1 MKKKVLIYA
10 LIALGWGLILGSYFI
25 SSWIYQEIVV
35 GLFLLGALVGIGYL
49 TFIVYAWF
57 KEL

>member
-1 MKKKVLIYA
+1 MKKKVLIYSIIFV
-10 LIALGWGLILGSYFI
+10 LWGLILGSYFI
-25 SSWIYQEIVV
+25 SSWIYEEIVV